1 MKLKLI
7 AAAAALITASSFA
20 SATTSWDLGSYTVT
34 YDQTTS
40 FGALADAY
48 TSGGG
53 AVGFHW
59 NFSPDVQVTSVGGS
73 VVSATFA
80 LPDFT
85 ISANPGWTIGG
96 DVTGSMGNVVYAE
109 FGASTTSISVAA
121 SVSVDGSPAFALPL
135 TSLTKV
141 PTGGGTLGYFAD
153 TATLPIGTFS
163 TFTVNAGSITLNAS
177 GGFAAAI
184 GAQPQNTLAFS
195 FTAHPVPEPETY
207 ALLLSGLGVVGW
219 IARRR
224 RQR

>member
-1 MKLKLI
+1 MKLKSI
-7 AAAAALITASSFA
+7 AAAVALITASSLS
-20 SATTSWDLGSYTVT
+20 SAMTSWDLGSYTVT
-34 YDQTTS
+34 YDETTT
-40 FGALADAY
+40 FGALAGAY

-85 ISANPGWTIGG
+85 ISANPGWTISGG
-96 DVTGSMGNVVYAE
+96 VTGSMGNVVYAE
-109 FGASTTSISVAA
+109 FGGSTTSISVAA
-121 SVSVDGSPAFALPL
+121 SASVDGSPTFVLPL

-141 PTGGGTLGYFAD
+141 PTGGTLGYFAD
-153 TATLPIGTFS
+153 TVTMPIGTFS
-163 TFTVNAGSITLNAS
+163 TFAVNAGSITLDAS

-184 GAQPQNTLAFS
+184 SAQPQNELAFS
-195 FTAHPVPEPETY
+195 FFANPVPEPETY
-207 ALLLSGLGVVGW
+207 AMLLSGLGVVGW
-219 IARRR
+219 VARRR